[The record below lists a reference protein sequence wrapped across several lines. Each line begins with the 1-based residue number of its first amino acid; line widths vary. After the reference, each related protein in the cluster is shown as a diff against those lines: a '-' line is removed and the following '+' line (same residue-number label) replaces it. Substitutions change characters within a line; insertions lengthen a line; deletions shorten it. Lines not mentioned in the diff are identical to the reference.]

1 MKNIVIEVDQQ
12 VAEAIEVLETRF
24 DEKTARKIV
33 RKALFLCVGN
43 DIEQMKIRIAELET
57 ENRILRQIK
66 DAPSGA
72 SQQL

>member
-1 MKNIVIEVDQQ
+1 VL
-12 VAEAIEVLETRF
+12 EAIEILETRF
-24 DEKTARKIV
+24 DEKTARKVV
-33 RKALFLCVGN
+33 RRALFLVAKN
-43 DIEQMKIRIAELET
+43 DIDEMRSRITELEA